1 MSVTGVAL
9 SLIALVVTCRGREV
23 AAGER
28 GEEGGGEGEEQ
39 GRCDTESD
47 CASLGPGP
55 SSLPEEWTCEAAPL
69 PTPHATV
76 VAAPP
81 TRIVRRPRLT
91 CPSGTTAGRVRSRG
105 SRTTRTAWTRVA
117 APRRRPH
124 RSRSSACSRFGGG
137 DRSATLFDAAASRE
151 VAATSPSYI
160 HSDAA
165 SSWMTSRREQM
176 VICSRDRH

>member
-117 APRRRPH
+117 APRRRLRRDAGRTARARRPA
-124 RSRSSACSRFGGG
+124 RAS
-137 DRSATLFDAAASRE
+137 AAAIDLRRCSTRRRA
-151 VAATSPSYI
+151 VRWPRRRRRTSTV
-160 HSDAA
+160 
-165 SSWMTSRREQM
+165 MQRRAG
-176 VICSRDRH
+176 